1 MLSADDHNLNPYHG
15 AVLAAP
21 IVRQETNSDGVVVP
35 YTVNLNEND
44 SVSGF
49 VRVAETMLVPSET
62 LEPPGRDEVLS
73 GATLSNIKMVW
84 DEFLGY

>member
-1 MLSADDHNLNPYHG
+1 M
-15 AVLAAP
+15 
-21 IVRQETNSDGVVVP
+21 
-35 YTVNLNEND
+35 NLNEND